1 MCTFYPKNL
10 DFVMPAYN
18 LIEHSNNYSET
29 SGSFYKLCRDESNI
43 NIIDSESFK
52 FKSKFLDNTTNTD
65 IKNEK
70 GAMLLKYLSNFWRT
84 LEIPLIN

>member
-10 DFVMPAYN
+10 DFVMLAYN

-29 SGSFYKLCRDESNI
+29 SGSFYKLCRDKPNI
-43 NIIDSESFK
+43 NITDSESFK

-65 IKNEK
+65 I
-70 GAMLLKYLSNFWRT
+70 
-84 LEIPLIN
+84 INAKRSYAVKIFK

>member
-1 MCTFYPKNL
+1 
-10 DFVMPAYN
+10 MPAYN

-43 NIIDSESFK
+43 NITDSESFK

-65 IKNEK
+65 IKNAK
-70 GAMLLKYLSNFWRT
+70 RSYAVKIFK
-84 LEIPLIN
+84 